1 MDVPFDDGFAV
12 TKDALDINPEFQT
25 FHKFCL
31 NSKIPFNVIS
41 AGLKPVLRRVLDHFL
56 DEEASSSIE
65 IVANNATISSD
76 GSEWKPVWLHD
87 TELGHDKAG
96 SINGY

>member
-1 MDVPFDDGFAV
+1 MPFDDGFAV
-12 TKDALDINPEFQT
+12 MKDALDINPEFQT

-31 NSKIPFNVIS
+31 NNKIPFNAIS

-56 DEEASSSIE
+56 GEEASSSIK

-76 GSEWKPVWLHD
+76 DSEWKPVWLHD
-87 TELGHDKAG
+87 TELGHDKAE

>member
-1 MDVPFDDGFAV
+1 MSFDDGFAV
-12 TKDALDINPEFQT
+12 MKDALDINPEFQT

-31 NSKIPFNVIS
+31 NNKIPFNVIS

-56 DEEASSSIE
+56 GEEASSSIK

-87 TELGHDKAG
+87 TELGHDKAE